1 MGGIL
6 YVNLTMDKSHYI
18 ISNLAEN
25 PEHYDDVISLIES
38 EFHYENP
45 FSFARDFALLVNP
58 NNFENCFIV
67 IHQETKKM
75 VAHLGVLPRVMV
87 KNKIEMPIIMIG
99 GIVTEK
105 SHRGKNL
112 FRTLMNYACDAYK
125 YKAALAFLWSDLQDI
140 YEKFS
145 FHRAGGIIET
155 GKNVI
160 TKDKIPEGFSK
171 TNFSE
176 LSLSEFNE
184 IKKIYQNFNE
194 KHFFTLKRSAQDW
207 SVIREMNSIDLYI
220 KKNSSKKIESYFCYG
235 KGKDLTCV
243 IHELGTLEDNY
254 HELINSLS
262 PYKVWLPETEK
273 KFFINKE
280 VLYSS
285 FVKILN
291 RKFLHE
297 FLYLVTNT
305 DLAILNLEGPIELS
319 FQGDTF
325 ELEEQDFIE
334 GIFGPNPLE
343 EFESL
348 QLSPYITGTDS
359 I

>member
-1 MGGIL
+1 
-6 YVNLTMDKSHYI
+6 MDKSHYI
-18 ISNLAEN
+18 ISSLAEN
-25 PEHYDDVISLIES
+25 PEYYDDVIALIEK
-38 EFHYENP
+38 EFHYEKP
-45 FSFARDFALLVNP
+45 FSFATDFAPLVNP
-58 NNFENCFIV
+58 NNFANCYIV
-67 IHQETKKM
+67 IHQESKKM

-112 FRTLMNYACDAYK
+112 FRTLINHACETYK
-125 YKAALAFLWSDLQDI
+125 NKAALAFLWSELQDI

-145 FHRAGGIIET
+145 FYRAGGIIET

-160 TKDKIPEGFSK
+160 TNDKIPPGFIK

-176 LSLSEFNE
+176 LSLSEFGE
-184 IKKIYQNFNE
+184 IKKIYQSFNE

-220 KKNSSKKIESYFCYG
+220 TKNSHQKIESYFCYN
-235 KGKDLTCV
+235 KGKDLTCI
-243 IHELGTLEDNY
+243 IHEIGTLEDNY

-305 DLAILNLEGPIELS
+305 DLALLSQEGAIELS
-319 FQGDTF
+319 FRGDTF
-325 ELEEQDFIE
+325 ELQEIDFIE

-343 EFESL
+343 EFEFL
-348 QLSPYITGTDS
+348 GLSPYITGTDS